1 MWYTAFGAIATI
13 LVALLGT
20 FITGASEASLVDK
33 RLLAPCIRK
42 YIKEKPTKKSGRQF
56 QLDQN
61 DSAIPE
67 VDEKVS
73 NASNEKES
81 AL

>member
-1 MWYTAFGAIATI
+1 M

-20 FITGASEASLVDK
+20 FIMGASESSLVDK

-42 YIKEKPTKKSGRQF
+42 YIKDKPTKKSGRRFQF
-56 QLDQN
+56 EQK

-67 VDEKVS
+67 VDEDVS
-73 NASNEKES
+73 TASNEKES

>member
-20 FITGASEASLVDK
+20 FITGANNSSSVDK

-42 YIKEKPTKKSGRQF
+42 YVQEKQVNGTARKFQSDQTASGI
-56 QLDQN
+56 
-61 DSAIPE
+61 SE
-67 VDEKVS
+67 VDGECS
-73 NASNEKES
+73 INEKES

>member
-20 FITGASEASLVDK
+20 FITGANNSSSVDK

-42 YIKEKPTKKSGRQF
+42 YIQEKQVKRTNRKFQF
-56 QLDQN
+56 EQN

-67 VDEKVS
+67 VDEGGS
-73 NASNEKES
+73 TTNEKES